1 MKKIHFLLVFS
12 ILIFTISSCRKF
24 QEPPPP
30 NFHDIENLIAD
41 DNFDWETSIDIE
53 FKITT
58 IYSSVINISSEN
70 GVILYHKGFYNVVN
84 PTYDVSVNLP
94 KYIDKVLINGQL
106 VEISGT
112 TVYVDLDAKSI
123 SLKNGIFQKSIFSE
137 DRLAYWQFNENTGN
151 VASDSEGDNDGSITG
166 AEWKTGING
175 SALDFDGAG
184 GHVEIPLTDELNF
197 GGENASFS
205 VWFKMNE
212 LGDNGT
218 LLFNRIKYIMKLD
231 KHGRISFGIYTPN
244 WSGVSMKWEDR
255 IIDTDWHH
263 TVITY
268 DGIHLKLY
276 LDANLLA
283 TNETNGEIQSSSS
296 NIFIGNQD
304 TSNDFQALIDEVA
317 IYTSTLTEEEIENL
331 YENTPNPGTGNQ
343 NCISIWKLNENSGS
357 VATDSESTNNGAISG
372 AQWETGVEGSALSFD
387 GIDDYV
393 SVPNADNLNVS
404 GEITIMAWAKTQE
417 NKTSKIAQ
425 KGDWDGHGI
434 YQDKWNGWKCGIRLA
449 TNTSHSINWEN
460 GVPLL
465 DKWYHITLT
474 YDGSMLKLFVNGQ
487 LKNSK
492 SVSGNL
498 KINGRDFSI
507 GSDNGGQKFF
517 NGSIDDVRIYGS
529 ALSQTEIQFIYNNPG
544 NTGITDSDGDGVQDS
559 DDDFPNDPARAF
571 SNYMPAAGYGSLAF
585 EDLWPGRGDYDFN
598 DLILDYQFTTIT
610 NAQNKIAEIVGSFI
624 VRAIGAGMNNG
635 FGFQFPNNNIQESDI
650 TVSGYNIQYAYI
662 TLNENGTEADQNKPT
677 IIVFDNANN
686 ILQASSGF
694 GVNVEP
700 GAPYVEPDTVE
711 VSLIITPNIY
721 VLSDIDL
728 INFNPFLIIDETRGK
743 EVHLADYPPTN
754 LVDESY
760 FGTMHDDSNPN
771 TGKYYK
777 TENNLPW
784 AIKIS
789 ESFDYTV
796 EKAQIT
802 HAYLKFY
809 EWAESSGSLYSNW
822 YQNESG
828 YRNDANIYS
837 VP

>member
-1 MKKIHFLLVFS
+1 M
-12 ILIFTISSCRKF
+12 
-24 QEPPPP
+24 
-30 NFHDIENLIAD
+30 
-41 DNFDWETSIDIE
+41 
-53 FKITT
+53 
-58 IYSSVINISSEN
+58 
-70 GVILYHKGFYNVVN
+70 N

-822 YQNESG
+822 YQNESE